1 MVGRSVE
8 GAERARESQVLQGH
22 DCRTRA
28 ERGCEEMWDQNA
40 QRQVGPWSSGLES
53 WWWWWGWCQ
62 ATMGSHTQT
71 PRSWR
76 SHRDPSLDSRT
87 FSWSVLVWGPLI
99 CGLNCSTHGHGPPFQ
114 PEPGVP
120 HALASLSLVQTVTMG
135 EISQAH
141 AGRDLSG
148 MTLGQPLMGPGCGGC
163 PRLLSRGQARSH
175 HSRFDY

>member
-1 MVGRSVE
+1 MTAGQEQRGDV
-8 GAERARESQVLQGH
+8 
-22 DCRTRA
+22 
-28 ERGCEEMWDQNA
+28 RGCGIRMLRGRWDP
-40 QRQVGPWSSGLES
+40 RSSGIES
-53 WWWWWGWCQ
+53 WWWWGWCQ
-62 ATMGSHTQT
+62 ATVGSHTQT

-76 SHRDPSLDSRT
+76 SHRDLSLDSRT

-114 PEPGVP
+114 PETGVP
-120 HALASLSLVQTVTMG
+120 FALASLSLVQTVTMG

-141 AGRDLSG
+141 ANRGLSG